1 MLFFFK
7 FDKTNNH
14 MESSTFQIHQD
25 QCSGC
30 GTCVEIA
37 PDYIILNDNGVACF
51 KKTNT
56 DTANFGTEDKDKIF
70 EAAEACP
77 TECIEEIG

>member
-1 MLFFFK
+1 MQFFFILG
-7 FDKTNNH
+7 KTNNH

-37 PDYIILNDNGVACF
+37 PDHIILNDNGVACF
-51 KKTNT
+51 RKTGT
-56 DTANFGTEDKDKIF
+56 DTANFGTEDVTLIF
-70 EAAEACP
+70 EAAEGCP
-77 TECIEEIG
+77 STCIEEIG